1 MALEDLQSQYGPLN
15 NKGQKGT
22 GKVVDT
28 LAFEGDSNLGHK
40 NANSKYKTTENNGT
54 PEKSGDGLAK
64 GK

>member
-1 MALEDLQSQYGPLN
+1 MALEDLQSQYGPIN

-28 LAFEGDSNLGHK
+28 LAFDGEGNLGQK
-40 NANSKYKTTENNGT
+40 WTNSKYKSTEKNGT
-54 PEKSGDGLAK
+54 PEKKMDGLAK

>member
-1 MALEDLQSQYGPLN
+1 MALEDLQSQYGPTN

-28 LAFEGDSNLGHK
+28 LAFDGEGNLGHTGT
-40 NANSKYKTTENNGT
+40 NSKYKSTEKNGT
-54 PEKSGDGLAK
+54 PEKKSSGLAN